1 MEKLMELHLGS
12 HHWEARTPDWP
23 VAAVAGFVGG
33 AVLMVLELLWSV
45 TGGTNPWIIAHK
57 IAGIFLGADIA
68 QSSDFSMSVVAVAL
82 GTHYV
87 LGIVFGCVLAA
98 ILAGLHVEDR
108 MGMALTVGAVF
119 GAFPYVFSFF
129 VMTRFYPWFADA
141 RNLETFIGHLIFGMV
156 VGFTYCKMKR
166 Q

>member
-1 MEKLMELHLGS
+1 MEHLMELHLGS

-33 AVLMVLELLWSV
+33 AALMVLELLWSV

-57 IAGIFLGADIA
+57 IAGIFLGADTA
-68 QSSDFSMSVVAVAL
+68 QSSDFSTSVIAVAL

-119 GAFPYVFSFF
+119 GAFLYLFSFF
-129 VMTRFYPWFADA
+129 V
-141 RNLETFIGHLIFGMV
+141 
-156 VGFTYCKMKR
+156 
-166 Q
+166 